1 MSRAK
6 FSPEIKL
13 QAVKKYLSGKGSLPT
28 ISQAVGIDPSTLEE
42 WIMRYKSEGTS
53 CFFTTGKNK
62 AYSQELKLQA
72 VEAYLSGKGS
82 LKTICEKYQISST
95 RVLRQ
100 WIKKYNSHEEFKTR
114 RSGGIHMTKGRKTTQ
129 QERLEAVKYCL
140 ENGNDYNLAAEKFQ
154 VSYQQVY
161 LWTKKFSEMGEAGLE
176 DRRGQRTMQQTPRTK
191 EEELQEEIAKL
202 KHELYMTQIE
212 RDLLKKLQEFERGDL

>member
-1 MSRAK
+1 
-6 FSPEIKL
+6 
-13 QAVKKYLSGKGSLPT
+13 
-28 ISQAVGIDPSTLEE
+28 
-42 WIMRYKSEGTS
+42 
-53 CFFTTGKNK
+53 
-62 AYSQELKLQA
+62 
-72 VEAYLSGKGS
+72 
-82 LKTICEKYQISST
+82 
-95 RVLRQ
+95 
-100 WIKKYNSHEEFKTR
+100 
-114 RSGGIHMTKGRKTTQ
+114 MTKGRKTTQ

>member
-1 MSRAK
+1 MSKAK
-6 FSPEIKL
+6 VLPEIKL
-13 QAVKKYLSGKGSLPT
+13 QAVKNYLSGKGSLVT
-28 ISQAVGIDPSTLEE
+28 ISQAAGVDPSTLDG
-42 WIMRYKSEGTS
+42 WVMRYKLEGAS
-53 CFFTTGKNK
+53 CFFLNK
-62 AYSQELKLQA
+62 SKSYSRELKLQA
-72 VEAYLSGKGS
+72 VKAYLSDEGS
-82 LKTICEKYQISST
+82 LKNICEKYQINSA

-100 WIKKYNSHEEFKTR
+100 WIKKYNGHEEFKTR

-140 ENGNDYNLAAEKFQ
+140 ENGNDYNLAAKKFH
-154 VSYQQVY
+154 VSYQQIY
-161 LWTKKFSEMGEAGLE
+161 LWIKKYSEMGEAGLE

-191 EEELQEEIAKL
+191 EEELQEEIANL

>member
-1 MSRAK
+1 MSKAK
-6 FSPEIKL
+6 VLPEIKL
-13 QAVKKYLSGKGSLPT
+13 QAVKNYLSGKGSLST
-28 ISQAVGIDPSTLEE
+28 ISQPIGVDPTALKG
-42 WIMRYKSEGTS
+42 WIMRYKSEGSS

-62 AYSQELKLQA
+62 VYSQELKVQA
-72 VEAYLSGKGS
+72 VKAYLSGLGS

-95 RVLRQ
+95 GVLRQ
-100 WIKKYNSHEEFKTR
+100 WIKKYNGHEEFKTQG
-114 RSGGIHMTKGRKTTQ
+114 SGGIHMTKGRKTTQ

-176 DRRGQRTMQQTPRTK
+176 DRRGQRTMQQSPRTTV
-191 EEELQEEIAKL
+191 EELQEEIAKL